1 MTDPEGKDP
10 AIDEQW
16 LELPSGINDDR
27 YIINTM
33 YSSGERNYTHL
44 YDKDTYLSLWTAY
57 PLNSS
62 HMGSLDRP
70 GSWSYNPNIDS
81 QYQADLRSK
90 SYDTGDNGLAY
101 SRGHM
106 IPNGSRNG
114 NSGMQKQTFH
124 VTNSVPQ
131 RQDKFN
137 GSIWA
142 KLETAVQA
150 EASSE
155 EIYVVTGVALN
166 KVGENKTIHYVS
178 PKNSSQD
185 CAIPNYF
192 YKLVLKV
199 KYTGRTVTSA
209 STIGFWFVHQ
219 DYSDSDYT
227 KYAVSVDQVEQW
239 TGFDFF
245 VNVPDSVENA
255 AESNTSWTAFQ
266 NF

>member
-1 MTDPEGKDP
+1 
-10 AIDEQW
+10 
-16 LELPSGINDDR
+16 
-27 YIINTM
+27 
-33 YSSGERNYTHL
+33 
-44 YDKDTYLSLWTAY
+44 
-57 PLNSS
+57 
-62 HMGSLDRP
+62 
-70 GSWSYNPNIDS
+70 
-81 QYQADLRSK
+81 
-90 SYDTGDNGLAY
+90 
-101 SRGHM
+101 
-106 IPNGSRNG
+106 
-114 NSGMQKQTFH
+114 MQKQTFH

-137 GSIWA
+137 GTIWA
-142 KLETAVQA
+142 KLESAVQG

-199 KYTGRTVTSA
+199 KYTGGTVTSA

-245 VNVPDSVENA
+245 VNVPDPVENA
-255 AESNTSWTAFQ
+255 AESNTSWTAFRQ
-266 NF
+266 F